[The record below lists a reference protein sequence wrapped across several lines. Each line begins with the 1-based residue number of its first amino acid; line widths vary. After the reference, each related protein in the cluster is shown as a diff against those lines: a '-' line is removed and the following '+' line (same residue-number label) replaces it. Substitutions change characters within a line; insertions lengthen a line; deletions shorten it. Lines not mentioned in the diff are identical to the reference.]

1 MFIILIFLL
10 AILIYIFF
18 GYPVILW
25 ILSLLFSK
33 KVNKK
38 EIYPYVSLIISAY
51 NEESIMRQ
59 KIENSLDLEYP
70 KEKIEI
76 IVASE
81 STDKTNEIVKKY
93 KDQGVILY
101 AYEKREGKRATLYR
115 TVPFAKGEI
124 IVFSDANA
132 MYKKDAIKK
141 VVRNFSDERIGCVSG
156 KLRYINPKESSIGK
170 GETSYWEY
178 DFILKKMAS
187 RLFSLAGCGGVNGSI
202 FAIRKELYNPIDKH
216 RGDDFE
222 ISCRI
227 EINGHGVI
235 MEPEAI
241 SHEESSKNSK
251 QEFQRKVRL
260 ATWNL
265 KSSLL
270 LLGEALKK
278 GRLLTAFLLF
288 SHRFLRYIT
297 PVWLI
302 LLFVSSAFLF
312 DNDNIRYFFYLQ
324 LAFYFLAVSGFIM
337 EKTDYKVH
345 ALFFIPFYFC
355 MVNGAAFLGLTKNL
369 FGKSELLWEKSR

>member
-1 MFIILIFLL
+1 MFIILIFSLSF
-10 AILIYIFF
+10 LIYIFF

-25 ILSLLFSK
+25 ILSFLFGK

-51 NEESIMRQ
+51 NEENVMRQ
-59 KIENSLDLEYP
+59 KIENSLELDYP
-70 KEKIEI
+70 KEKLEI

-81 STDKTNEIVKKY
+81 STDKTNEIVKEY
-93 KDQGVILY
+93 KDKGVTLY

-115 TVPFAKGEI
+115 TVPLAKGEI

-132 MYKKDAIKK
+132 IYKKDAVKK
-141 VVRNFSDERIGCVSG
+141 IVRNFSDKRIGCVSG
-156 KLRYINPKESSIGK
+156 RLRYINQKRSIIGE
-170 GETSYWEY
+170 GETTYWEY

-202 FAIRKELYNPIDKH
+202 FAIRKELYNPIDRH

-227 EINGHGVI
+227 EIGGYGVI
-235 MEPEAI
+235 LETEAV
-241 SHEESSKNSK
+241 SCEESSEDSK
-251 QEFQRKVRL
+251 QEFRRKVRL
-260 ATWNL
+260 ATWNF
-265 KSSLL
+265 KSTVMLL
-270 LLGEALKK
+270 TEALQR
-278 GRLLTAFLLF
+278 GRILTAFLLF
-288 SHRFLRYIT
+288 SHRFLRYTT

-302 LLFVSSAFLF
+302 LLFVNSAFLF
-312 DNDNIRYFFYLQ
+312 DNGNIRYFFYLQ
-324 LAFYFLAVSGFIM
+324 LVFYFLAVSGFIM
-337 EKTDYKVH
+337 EKADHK
-345 ALFFIPFYFC
+345 ANAIFLIPFYFC